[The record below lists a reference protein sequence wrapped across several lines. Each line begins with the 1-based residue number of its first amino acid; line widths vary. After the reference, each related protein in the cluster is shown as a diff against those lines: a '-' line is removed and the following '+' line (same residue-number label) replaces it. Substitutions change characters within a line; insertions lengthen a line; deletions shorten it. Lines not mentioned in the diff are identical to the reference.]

1 MVARAKILLAICGLF
16 FLLNCGDGDSSAP
29 QMRVISVE
37 GASNFRD
44 FGGYPTTSGKTV
56 RWRQLFRSSNL
67 SELTDIGL
75 GSFESLGI
83 RMVID
88 LRTSEEIKTTTGPDN
103 LPQGVHSQNIALDDS
118 QISDPLKYALETG
131 DTSGLEFDK
140 LVQAYADFYIRNVTQ
155 YEELLPFVMSS
166 DNRPIDIHCRGG
178 ATRTGLTVALIQLIM
193 GVTEVSV
200 MDDYLLTNEVIAS
213 DLQEDVELF
222 LGQIAFQK
230 EQKGEVLTEEDI
242 ENVTNF
248 VTMHSEYL
256 QAALNGVVE
265 EPKYGSVDKYIREG
279 LGITDEQRSAFRA
292 SLLQGNPNAM

>member
-1 MVARAKILLAICGLF
+1 MARGKILLAICGLF

-75 GSFESLGI
+75 ESFESLGI

-103 LPQGVHSQNIALDDS
+103 LPQGVHWQNIALDYS
-118 QISDPLKYALETG
+118 EISDPLKYALKTG

-140 LVQAYADFYIRNVTQ
+140 LVQDYADFYIRNVTQ

-200 MDDYLLTNEVIAS
+200 MDDFLLTNKVAAS
-213 DLQEDVELF
+213 DNQKDVESF
-222 LGQIAFQK
+222 LKIIKTHK
-230 EQKGEVLTEEDI
+230 EPTEEDT
-242 ENVTNF
+242 ENLTNF

-256 QAALNGVVE
+256 QAALDGVVE
-265 EPKYGSVDKYIREG
+265 EYGSVDNFIRDHIE
-279 LGITDEQRSAFRA
+279 ITDEQRNAFRA
-292 SLLQGNPNAM
+292 VLLYGKSNES